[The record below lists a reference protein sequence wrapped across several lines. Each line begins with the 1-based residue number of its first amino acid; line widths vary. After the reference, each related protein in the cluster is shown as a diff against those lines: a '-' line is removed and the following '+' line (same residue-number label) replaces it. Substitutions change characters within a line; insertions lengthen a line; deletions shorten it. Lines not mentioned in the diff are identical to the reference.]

1 MTELH
6 QGTNPVLP
14 GPLSLDGRSVPMRV
28 IPGDTMPAIDARLVN
43 GGGWALAQEKPEKLS
58 LLAFYRGIFC
68 PICRTWLNDLDRVAP
83 EFEKRGVSVI
93 ALSCD
98 KREAAEKSVADW
110 GIKHIRVGYDLDV
123 EDARRAGLYI
133 SEGRGINAGSGL
145 KETILFAEPAVLLV
159 RPNGELYTAC
169 IQSVPYARV
178 HIAEILTAVDNF
190 LARDLPVPRG
200 SA

>member
-1 MTELH
+1 
-6 QGTNPVLP
+6 
-14 GPLSLDGRSVPMRV
+14 MRV
-28 IPGDTMPAIDARLVN
+28 IPGDTMPAIDTRLVVEGK
-43 GGGWALAQEKPEKLS
+43 GGGRWQLAREKPPKLA

-68 PICRTWLNDLDRVAP
+68 PICRVWLGDLDRLVP

-98 KREAAEKSVADW
+98 QKAGAEKAVGEW
-110 GIKHIRVGYDLDV
+110 GLKNLRVGYKLDV

-133 SEGRGINAGSGL
+133 SEGRGVSPVTGQ
-145 KETILFAEPAVLLV
+145 KEPMLFAEPALLLV
-159 RPNGELYTAC
+159 KPDGLLYAAW
-169 IQSVPYARV
+169 IQSTPYARV

-190 LARDLPVPRG
+190 TAKNLPEPRG

>member
-1 MTELH
+1 
-6 QGTNPVLP
+6 
-14 GPLSLDGRSVPMRV
+14 MRV
-28 IPGDTMPAIDARLVN
+28 IPGDTMPAIDARIVRRN
-43 GGGWALAQEKPEKLS
+43 PDGVGRWALANEKPRNLA

-68 PICRTWLNDLDRVAP
+68 PICRSWVADLDRLVP

-98 KREAAEKSVADW
+98 KKEGAEKAVKDW
-110 GIKHIRVGYDLDV
+110 GLKKLRVGYRLDV

-133 SEGRGINAGSGL
+133 SEGRGTNPATGQ
-145 KETILFAEPAVLLV
+145 KEPMLFAEPALLLV
-159 RPNGELYTAC
+159 RPEGELYAAW
-169 IQSVPYARV
+169 IQSTPYARV

-190 LARDLPVPRG
+190 VAKSLPEPRG